1 MNDWL
6 PRFSVTRP
14 VTVVMLFLALSL
26 LGSIAWNRIPLEMMP
41 GRFTLNK
48 LWVWVPYQGAS
59 PRETEA
65 NLLRPVEEHIS
76 TAPGIK
82 SMRGRARDNG
92 IQLSLEFHR
101 SVSMDVAY
109 NSVVDRMERAMP
121 ELPDDVERYWIY
133 KWNPSDEP
141 VMWSGISLPDEIED
155 EHGLVHDYVAKR
167 LERVPGVGKVD
178 VWGVDPKRV
187 FIDFN
192 LDRLSQ
198 YGVNLGEVI
207 RSLAQDNF
215 QLASGRV
222 VDGGKVRYVR
232 SLARWES
239 VEEIRAIPVKAGVT
253 VGDIAEIQ
261 YRLDPSP
268 DINHIDGREGA
279 ALAINKE
286 SDANTVAVTE
296 AVELA
301 FAELEADP
309 RLQGAKFVTFFDQ
322 GSLIQDSIDDLLMT
336 AATGGLCAIIV
347 LFAFL
352 REWRLTLLIAACI
365 PFTLLLTVTLTY
377 FTGRSL
383 NLLTLMGLML
393 AVGMVV
399 DNAIV
404 VVESIYARR
413 QEGERPKP
421 AAIGGTGDVVLAI
434 TLSTLTTMVVFLP
447 IILMTEDADFS
458 FFMGELGMPV
468 VWALG
473 ASLVVAVV
481 FTPLSTTLLRGG
493 GAGGAGGLPT
503 EPRWITWLTAR
514 YRRWLEA
521 VLTHRTD
528 TLVGVVAFTALT
540 ILVPAKA
547 VGCQDEADGNI
558 GQFVVR
564 FEVPA
569 DFTYYERLDTVEAL
583 ESWVED
589 HRDDWGVRTHRSQLG
604 ADSSYGR
611 LYIHLLE
618 DDERAEGLPEREE
631 VIELAT
637 ETLPRMPGVEAQIGW
652 GQSGRGQ
659 NREVEV
665 TIRGDDVGTLETLG
679 EEVRRV
685 VKGLPGVIGARTDLE
700 EGGGQE
706 LRLVADREALA
717 RYGQTATSVGQTVG
731 FALRGTQLPDFHD
744 DGKEVDVVSRF
755 RYEDREDLDRLLD
768 FPMWSGVT
776 GTSVPL
782 RSLVDTEVAPGFGTI
797 RRTDRVTSFPI
808 TVELEP
814 DADPMVVRRSIQGA
828 LDGMAFPNGY
838 AWDFYGGGPTNPE
851 NDAARNLAL
860 LLSVT
865 FVFLIM
871 GVLFESFLLPLSII
885 TSIPMA
891 LVGVYWT
898 LFLTGTPLDVMGGVG
913 LVILVGVVVNNGIV
927 LIDLVTRLRKEGR
940 SRTEA
945 LVEAGGR
952 RLRPILMTALTTIFG
967 LLPMALGT
975 STFIGIPYAPMG
987 RVVAGGMV
995 AGTVLTLF
1003 FVPYLY
1009 SVLDDMRDSGS
1020 RWLAW
1025 VTGPAAAEADAPPRP
1040 AK

>member
-1 MNDWL
+1 MMDWL

-14 VTVVMLFLALSL
+14 VTVIMGFLALCL
-26 LGSIAWNRIPLEMMP
+26 LGAIAWDRIPLEMMP
-41 GRFTLNK
+41 GRFTLNR
-48 LWVWVPYQGAS
+48 LWVQVPYDGAS
-59 PRETEA
+59 PREVETS
-65 NLLRPVEEHIS
+65 LLRPIEEHLS

-82 SMRGRARDNG
+82 SMRGRASSTG
-92 IQLSLEFHR
+92 VGMSLEFHR

-109 NSVVDRMERAMP
+109 NAVVDRLERAMP
-121 ELPDDVERYWIY
+121 DLPEDVERYWIY
-133 KWNPSDEP
+133 KWNPADEP
-141 VMWSGISLPDEIED
+141 VMWSGISLPKGIED
-155 EHGLVHDYVAKR
+155 EHALVHDYVAKR

-178 VWGVDPKRV
+178 VWGVDPRRV
-187 FIDFN
+187 FIEFS
-192 LDRLSQ
+192 LDRLSNHN
-198 YGVNLGEVI
+198 VNLGEVI
-207 RSLAQDNF
+207 ASLSQDNF
-215 QLASGRV
+215 QMATGRV
-222 VDGGKVRYVR
+222 VDRGRVRYIR
-232 SLARWES
+232 SLARWEDMDD
-239 VEEIRAIPVKAGVT
+239 ILALPVRNGVRI
-253 VGDIAEIQ
+253 GDIADVR

-296 AVELA
+296 AVEAA

-309 RLQGAKFVTFFDQ
+309 RLMGARFVTFFDQ
-322 GSLIQDSIDDLLMT
+322 GSLIQDSINDLLTT

-365 PFTLLLTVTLTY
+365 PFTLLMTVTILY

-413 QEGERPKP
+413 QEGVAPPR
-421 AAIGGTGDVVLAI
+421 AAIEGTSDVGLAI

-468 VWALG
+468 VWALA
-473 ASLVVAVV
+473 ASLFVAVI
-481 FTPLSTTLLRGG
+481 FTPLTTTLLKGRPGDN
-493 GAGGAGGLPT
+493 GGLPT
-503 EPRWITWLTAR
+503 EPRWITWLSDR
-514 YRRWLEA
+514 YRRWLKA

-528 TLVGVVAFTALT
+528 ALVGILAFTTLT
-540 ILVPAKA
+540 FIVPARA

-564 FEVPA
+564 YEVPA
-569 DFTYYERLDTVEAL
+569 DFTYGERLKVVETL
-583 ESWVED
+583 EAWVEG
-589 HRDDWGVRTHRSQLG
+589 HREDWGVRTHRANLG
-604 ADSSYGR
+604 ADSSYGQ
-611 LYIHLLE
+611 LNVHLTE
-618 DDERAEGLPEREE
+618 DKERDADLPSREE
-631 VIELAT
+631 VIKQAEAG
-637 ETLPRMPGVEAQIGW
+637 LPRIPGVDVQIGW
-652 GQSGRGQ
+652 GSSGQGQ
-659 NREVEV
+659 NREIEV
-665 TIRGDDVGTLETLG
+665 NIRGEDVATLEQIG
-679 EEVRRV
+679 VEVRRV
-685 VKGLPGVIGARTDLE
+685 LKGVPGVIAARTDLE
-700 EGGGQE
+700 EDGGQE
-706 LRLVADREALA
+706 LRLRADREALA
-717 RYGQTATSVGQTVG
+717 RYGQTATSVGRTVG
-731 FALRGTQLPDFHD
+731 FALRGTRLPDYHD
-744 DGKEVDVVSRF
+744 GDKEIDVVARF
-755 RYEDREDLDRLLD
+755 RLEDRQDLDRLLD
-768 FPMWSGVT
+768 FPMWSSVT
-776 GTSVPL
+776 GSAVPL
-782 RSLVDTEVAPGFGTI
+782 RALVDSEVAPGVGTI
-797 RRTDRVTSFPI
+797 RRNDRVTSFPL
-808 TVELEP
+808 TVELGP
-814 DADPMVVRRSIQGA
+814 GADPMAVREAITGA
-828 LDGMAFPNGY
+828 LAGVAFPRGY
-838 AWDFYGGGPTNPE
+838 GWDFFGGSGSDPA
-851 NDAARNLAL
+851 NDSARNLAL

-871 GVLFESFLLPLSII
+871 GVLFESFILPLSIL

-898 LFLTGTPLDVMGGVG
+898 LYLTNTPLDVMGGVG
-913 LVILVGVVVNNGIV
+913 LVVLVGVVVNNGIV
-927 LIDLVTRLRKEGR
+927 LVDLVTRLRKEGH
-940 SRTEA
+940 SRTDA

-952 RLRPILMTALTTIFG
+952 RIRPILMTALTTIFG

-1003 FVPYLY
+1003 LVPYLY
-1009 SVLDDMRDSGS
+1009 SVLDDMRDSSS
-1020 RWLAW
+1020 RWAAW
-1025 VTGPAAAEADAPPRP
+1025 VARPKGALDAPARP

>member
-14 VTVVMLFLALSL
+14 VTVVMVFLALSL
-26 LGSIAWNRIPLEMMP
+26 LGSIAWDRIPLEMMP
-41 GRFTLNK
+41 GRFTLNR
-48 LWVWVPYQGAS
+48 LWVWVPYDGAS

-65 NLLRPVEEHIS
+65 NLLRPVEEAVS
-76 TAPGIK
+76 TSPGIK
-82 SMRGRARDNG
+82 SMRGSARDNG

-121 ELPDDVERYWIY
+121 DLPDDVERYWIY
-133 KWNPSDEP
+133 KWNPADEP
-141 VMWSGISLPDEIED
+141 VMWSGISLPDGIED
-155 EHGLVHDYVAKR
+155 EHGLVNDYVAKR

-187 FIDFN
+187 FVDFN
-192 LDRLSQ
+192 LDLLSMH
-198 YGVNLGEVI
+198 GVNLGEVI
-207 RSLAQDNF
+207 GSLAQDNF

-222 VDGGKVRYVR
+222 VDGGRVRYVR
-232 SLARWES
+232 SLARWQSIDEL
-239 VEEIRAIPVKAGVT
+239 RAIPVKPGVT
-253 VGDIAEIQ
+253 VGDIADIE

-296 AVELA
+296 AVEAA

-309 RLQGAKFVTFFDQ
+309 RLQGARFVTFFDQ

-336 AATGGLCAIIV
+336 AATGGLCAIVV

-365 PFTLLLTVTLTY
+365 PFTLLLTVTITY

-413 QEGERPKP
+413 QLGEGPKP
-421 AAIGGTGDVVLAI
+421 AAIRGTGEVVLAI

-473 ASLVVAVV
+473 ASLMVAVV
-481 FTPLSTTLLRGG
+481 FTPLSTTLLKGERGS
-493 GAGGAGGLPT
+493 LPK
-503 EPRWITWLTAR
+503 EPRWITWLTTR
-514 YRRWLEA
+514 YRRWLAA

-528 TLVGVVAFTALT
+528 ALVGVVAFTVLT
-540 ILVPAKA
+540 VLVPAKS
-547 VGCQDEADGNI
+547 VGCQDQADGNV

-569 DFTYYERLDTVEAL
+569 DFTYTERLDTVDAL
-583 ESWVED
+583 EAWVED
-589 HRDDWGVRTHRSQLG
+589 HRDEWGIRTHRSQLG

-611 LYIHLLE
+611 LYIHLTE
-618 DDERAEGLPEREE
+618 DSERDEALPARED
-631 VIELAT
+631 VIKQAQES
-637 ETLPRMPGVEAQIGW
+637 LPRLPGVETQIGW
-652 GQSGRGQ
+652 GGSGRGQ
-659 NREVEV
+659 NREIEI
-665 TIRGDDVGTLETLG
+665 TIRGDEVEMLETLG

-685 VKGLPGVIGARTDLE
+685 VKGLPGVISASTDLE

-706 LRLVADREALA
+706 LRLVADRQALA
-717 RYGQTATSVGQTVG
+717 RYGQTATGVGQTVG
-731 FALRGTQLPDFHD
+731 FALRGTQLPDYHD
-744 DGKEVDVVSRF
+744 DGKEVEVVSRF

-768 FPMWSGVT
+768 FPMWSATSGQ
-776 GTSVPL
+776 SVPL
-782 RSLVDTEVAPGFGTI
+782 RALVDPEVAPGFGTI
-797 RRTDRVTSFPI
+797 RRTDRVTSFPL

-814 DADPMVVRRSIQGA
+814 DADSLEVRAAIRGA
-828 LDGMAFPNGY
+828 LDGMAFPRGY
-838 AWDFYGGGPTNPE
+838 AWDFFGGGPTSPE
-851 NDAARNLAL
+851 NDSARNLAL

-898 LFLTGTPLDVMGGVG
+898 LYLTSTPLDVMGGVG

-927 LIDLVTRLRKEGR
+927 LIDLVTRLRGEGL
-940 SRTEA
+940 SRTDA

-1009 SVLDDMRDSGS
+1009 SVLDDMRASGG
-1020 RWLAW
+1020 RWVAW
-1025 VTGPAAAEADAPPRP
+1025 VTGPADPSGAPPRP